1 MELEKWPIF
10 SLLKKD
16 FVQKLKIACVFGAL
30 GNEAILV
37 TKNDEVYSM
46 GFNGSGCLGVGD
58 QTSTMIPREIEPLCS
73 KKVKGFAYGIGPH
86 VLAYTEDGELYSW
99 GHNGFCQLG
108 NGSTNQGLTPYL
120 VSSHLNS
127 KRVLKVAAGSH
138 HSLALTEDGEV
149 LAWGQN
155 NCGQIG
161 SGTTTNQPTPRK
173 IIANIGGRRVIDIA
187 CGQTSS
193 MAVMDNG
200 EVYGWGLNSNGQLGL
215 GNTVNQHNTCRV
227 TALQGVVITKVACG
241 YSHTL
246 ALSDEGHLYAWGL
259 NGYGQLGTGNK
270 ANQCSP
276 VRIAQDI
283 DRIVDIACTHYCHIS
298 AAMTQNSKIY
308 LWGQCKGQSVVS
320 PMETALE
327 SLHEVF
333 ALWANPSV
341 TFEPIIITTSTP
353 TSLTQSMM
361 TALDDPE
368 TSDIVFLVDGRKIHA
383 HRAVLKIR
391 CQYFR
396 KMLQE
401 HWKESQMEE
410 VQIKDYSYVVF
421 RAFLQHLYTDTVSVS
436 PEDAIGLLDLANAY
450 CEESVKHHCERIIRH
465 GITIENV
472 AMLYA
477 VAIKYEAQE
486 LEEFCFRFALNHMT
500 EVAQTEAFMALD
512 ELTVKNFIQRAAQH
526 GAFKY

>member
-1 MELEKWPIF
+1 MI
-10 SLLKKD
+10 
-16 FVQKLKIACVFGAL
+16 
-30 GNEAILV
+30 
-37 TKNDEVYSM
+37 Y
-46 GFNGSGCLGVGD
+46 FN
-58 QTSTMIPREIEPLCS
+58 I
-73 KKVKGFAYGIGPH
+73 KGFAYGIGPH

-200 EVYGWGLNSNGQLGL
+200 E
-215 GNTVNQHNTCRV
+215 
-227 TALQGVVITKVACG
+227 VACG

-383 HRAVLKIR
+383 HRAILKIR

-401 HWKESQMEE
+401 HWKESQME
-410 VQIKDYSYVVF
+410 
-421 RAFLQHLYTDTVSVS
+421 
-436 PEDAIGLLDLANAY
+436 
-450 CEESVKHHCERIIRH
+450 
-465 GITIENV
+465 
-472 AMLYA
+472 
-477 VAIKYEAQE
+477 
-486 LEEFCFRFALNHMT
+486 
-500 EVAQTEAFMALD
+500 
-512 ELTVKNFIQRAAQH
+512 
-526 GAFKY
+526 